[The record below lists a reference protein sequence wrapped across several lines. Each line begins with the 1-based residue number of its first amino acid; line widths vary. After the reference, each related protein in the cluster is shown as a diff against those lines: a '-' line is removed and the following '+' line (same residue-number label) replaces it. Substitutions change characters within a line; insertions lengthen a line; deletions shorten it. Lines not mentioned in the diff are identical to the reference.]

1 MLMEKVVAAAQP
13 VLKGKTIKDI
23 VVGISLIGVELSDG
37 TVGVAY
43 VLRDGLPS
51 GCSVFKYVMDICGKP
66 AEEVADW
73 IITGDENIKRAI
85 AAAVLSAAANDLEL
99 ADDDTEM
106 PFGMEL
112 GPDDTVG
119 MIGYI
124 RPIAQIV
131 QKHCRLIA
139 FDEGLSLHGETE
151 VVYPMDRQPE
161 LMPQCDV
168 VILSGTTTINGS
180 IDGLLEMCRDARQ
193 IIMFGPSTPMYAEGW
208 KGTGITNLAGA
219 VWDNSKKDEIFRA
232 IAFASGV
239 SELGKYMI
247 KKNVIV

>member
-37 TVGVAY
+37 AVGVAY

-66 AEEVADW
+66 AAEIADW

-99 ADDDTEM
+99 ADDDTDM

-112 GPDDTVG
+112 KSDDVVG

-131 QKHCRLIA
+131 QKHCRLVA

-151 VVYPMDRQPE
+151 VVYPMDKQAE
-161 LMPQCDV
+161 MMPQCDV
-168 VILSGTTTINGS
+168 VILSGTTTINGT
-180 IDGLLEMCRDARQ
+180 IDGLLEMCKDARQ

-208 KGTGITNLAGA
+208 KGTGLTNLAGA
-219 VWDNSKKDEIFRA
+219 VWDNSKKEEIFHA